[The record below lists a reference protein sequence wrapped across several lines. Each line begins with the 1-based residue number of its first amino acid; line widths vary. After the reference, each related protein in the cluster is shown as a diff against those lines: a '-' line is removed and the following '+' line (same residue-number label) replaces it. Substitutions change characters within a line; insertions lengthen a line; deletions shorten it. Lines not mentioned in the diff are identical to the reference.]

1 MAMRCVL
8 AAAVVASLWLV
19 GCTPKTEPAPG
30 AATGQSAASAAPADI
45 EAGIRQLEQRQV
57 VAALAGDRPALLEI
71 FAPQFRMISPVGA
84 VATRDELL
92 GILTGGNPPYSAA
105 EYDTETLDIYGDVV
119 VTTGT
124 ESVEYGPGPQ
134 QGLKQQRRVTQ
145 VWQRNG
151 AGWWL
156 VLRQATLVAAPAG

>member
-1 MAMRCVL
+1 MAMRCAL
-8 AAAVVASLWLV
+8 AAAVVASMWLG
-19 GCTPKTEPAPG
+19 GCTSKPEPAP
-30 AATGQSAASAAPADI
+30 AATDPSAASAAAADT
-45 EAGIRQLEQRQV
+45 EAAIRALEQRQG
-57 VAALAGDRPALLEI
+57 VAAQSGDRPALLEI

-105 EYDTETLDIYGDVV
+105 TYDTETVDIYGDVV

-124 ESVEYGPGPQ
+124 ESVEYGPGAQ